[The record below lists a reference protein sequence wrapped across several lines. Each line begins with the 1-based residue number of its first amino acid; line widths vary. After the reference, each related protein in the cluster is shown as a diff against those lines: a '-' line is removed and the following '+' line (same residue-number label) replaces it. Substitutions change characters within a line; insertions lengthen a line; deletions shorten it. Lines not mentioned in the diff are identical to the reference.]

1 MQINDKL
8 LKKLK
13 EMFERHNEL
22 EKHLSDP
29 EVIADNT
36 RYTSYVKEHGRLS
49 KFVDQISPTGRNT
62 QTKRR
67 SKCNHFR
74 E

>member
-13 EMFERHNEL
+13 EMFERYNEL

-36 RYTSYVKEHGRLS
+36 RYTSYVKEHGKTVKIRS
-49 KFVDQISPTGRNT
+49 QISETG
-62 QTKRR
+62 
-67 SKCNHFR
+67 
-74 E
+74 

>member
-1 MQINDKL
+1 VQINDKL

-13 EMFERHNEL
+13 EMFERYNEL

-36 RYTSYVKEHGRLS
+36 RYTSYV
-49 KFVDQISPTGRNT
+49 
-62 QTKRR
+62 
-67 SKCNHFR
+67 
-74 E
+74 